1 MIAALSLRPFRRL
14 LFAYGVNAAG
24 NYLGEVALALLV
36 FAKTHDP
43 LAVALLMVCAQLLP
57 ALVGP
62 ALVAAFQ
69 RAASTRLLWRLHLAE
84 AVIVA
89 ALVPLGARTPLV
101 LVLAAAFAD
110 GALGLVARST
120 VKSTVVAVTR
130 PAGLLA
136 EGNALLNIA
145 FAVAVSAGPAAAGLV
160 ATVSG
165 VGLALSI
172 DALSFLFAAAA
183 LRRGLPEVHVERA
196 GFSARLRAG
205 FDHVREAPA
214 LRQLFALDLALAVV
228 FALILPVEVV
238 FVSDTLGASVGAYG
252 VVLAAWGAGAI
263 LGSILLTRLGGFATR
278 SVLLASLTVVAVSYI
293 AMGASDSVT
302 LVALFSLGGG
312 IGNGIEG
319 IAMLTLI
326 QERTA
331 DRFQSPING
340 LIESIHAGA
349 PGVGF
354 VIGGLLTS
362 GVSTRATY
370 LVAGSAALMV
380 IAVAA
385 VGLTG
390 LARPARL
397 VQRSSSAMAPS

>member
-14 LFAYGVNAAG
+14 LIAYAVNAAG

-36 FAKTHDP
+36 FATTHDP

-69 RAASTRLLWRLHLAE
+69 RATSTRLLWRLHFAE

-110 GALGLVARST
+110 GALGLVARAT
-120 VKSTVVAVTR
+120 LKSTVVAVTR

-145 FAVAVSAGPAAAGLV
+145 FALAVSAGPAAAGLL

-183 LRRGLPEVHVERA
+183 LRKALPEVRVERT

-205 FDHVREAPA
+205 FEHVREVPA
-214 LRQLFALDLALAVV
+214 LRQLFALDLGLAVV

-238 FVSDTLGASVGAYG
+238 FVTDTLGASVGAYG
-252 VVLAAWGAGAI
+252 VVLAAWGGGVVV
-263 LGSILLTRLGGFATR
+263 GSVVLTSLGGPPTR
-278 SVLLASLTVVAVSYI
+278 SVLLASLTVMAVSYI
-293 AMGASDSVT
+293 AMGASNTVT
-302 LVALFSLGGG
+302 LVALFSLAGG

-319 IAMLTLI
+319 CAMLTLI

-331 DRFQSPING
+331 ERFQAPING
-340 LIESIHAGA
+340 LLESVHAGA

-354 VIGGLLTS
+354 VIGGLLTA
-362 GVSTRATY
+362 GFSTRVTY
-370 LVAGSAALMV
+370 LVAGSAALV
-380 IAVAA
+380 IIAIAA

-390 LARPARL
+390 VARPARL